1 MKRITFIIDNHSF
14 STDFSSGFSQ
24 DPNTDFSTAEER
36 EENIEEIIEERE
48 KCIKE
53 ILEATGKHYGWYKE
67 ITGNKNWILYD
78 TEQYEVRDFDD
89 IEHLVF
95 GRDLMDA
102 ETFLCVRKDFKGK
115 LHLPINAST
124 CSFMFVD
131 SNVHEID
138 LTEFDTTNVVNMD
151 YMFLKAD
158 LGDSF
163 SLGSTTNAQATDIE
177 SSSTKANLSDRF
189 SPGSTTDAQVNSED
203 QTTLS
208 LNTEGVTS
216 MSGMFKDCKVKHL
229 DLSSLRTHNVTD
241 FSDMF
246 YNCDSLIDLNVDG
259 FDTSK
264 AEDLCG
270 MFHGCNKLT
279 QLNVKHFNVSSVLNM
294 SYLFSG
300 CRSLKV
306 IDLEGWDFSQV
317 ENANEMFGY
326 CEKLEKIIANFNFK
340 IVRGMATMF
349 DECFCLTE
357 VDLTHSDLSHV
368 FDFGYM
374 FFNCESLKE
383 IRFSPGVWQKAE
395 YTLSMFGNC
404 KALERLNLP
413 DVVLDDVVRSY
424 AMFDDCDS
432 LKEIYME
439 HPFNLDK
446 YEHELI
452 FGNCKAEV
460 KKSTEWL

>member
-1 MKRITFIIDNHSF
+1 MKRITFTIDGHSF

-36 EENIEEIIEERE
+36 EEIIEEIIEERE

-53 ILEATGKHYGWYKE
+53 ISEVTDKHYGWYKE

-78 TEQYEVRDFDD
+78 TEQYEVRNFDD

-158 LGDSF
+158 LDDCLKVNS
-163 SLGSTTNAQATDIE
+163 STTTQANG
-177 SSSTKANLSDRF
+177 ADRNILTF
-189 SPGSTTDAQVNSED
+189 
-203 QTTLS
+203 
-208 LNTEGVTS
+208 NTEGVTS

-246 YNCDSLIDLNVDG
+246 YNCNSLIDLNVNG
-259 FDTSK
+259 FDTSN
-264 AEDLCG
+264 AEDFNG

-279 QLNVKHFNVSSVLNM
+279 QLNVKHFNVNSALHM

-300 CRSLKV
+300 CRRLQV

-317 ENANEMFGY
+317 RDANEMFGY
-326 CEKLEKIIANFNFK
+326 CEKLEKLIANFNFK
-340 IVRGMATMF
+340 MIKGMAFMF
-349 DECFCLTE
+349 DCCTKLSK
-357 VDLTHSDLSHV
+357 VDLTHADLSHV

-374 FFNCESLKE
+374 FFNCEGLKK
-383 IRFSPGVWQKAE
+383 ISFSPGIWQKAK
-395 YTLSMFGNC
+395 YTLGMFGNC

-413 DVVLDDVVRSY
+413 DVDLNDVVRSY

-460 KKSTEWL
+460 KKSTE

>member
-1 MKRITFIIDNHSF
+1 MKRITFTIDGHSF
-14 STDFSSGFSQ
+14 SQDFSSDLSIE
-24 DPNTDFSTAEER
+24 EER
-36 EENIEEIIEERE
+36 EEILEERE
-48 KCIKE
+48 KCVKE
-53 ILEATGKHYGWYKE
+53 ISEITGKHYGWYKE
-67 ITGNKNWILYD
+67 ITGNKNWILYN
-78 TEQYEVRDFDD
+78 TEQYEIRNYDD

-95 GRDLMDA
+95 GRYLLDA

-131 SNVHEID
+131 INVPEID

-163 SLGSTTNAQATDIE
+163 SLGSITNTQA
-177 SSSTKANLSDRF
+177 N
-189 SPGSTTDAQVNSED
+189 DAGRNIL
-203 QTTLS
+203 T

-259 FDTSK
+259 FDTSN
-264 AEDLCG
+264 AEDFNG
-270 MFHGCNKLT
+270 MFNGCHKLT
-279 QLNVKHFNVSSVLNM
+279 QLNVKHFNVNSVLHM

-300 CRSLKV
+300 CRRLKV
-306 IDLEGWDFSQV
+306 IDLEGWDFSQISD
-317 ENANEMFGY
+317 ANEMFGY
-326 CEKLEKIIANFNFK
+326 CWKLEKIIANFNFK
-340 IVRGMATMF
+340 MIKGMATMF
-349 DECFCLTE
+349 DECFCLSE

-374 FFNCESLKE
+374 FFNCEGLKK
-383 IRFSPGVWQKAE
+383 ISFSPGIWRKAK

-413 DVVLDDVVRSY
+413 DINLNDVVRSY
-424 AMFDDCDS
+424 AMFDDCDN

-439 HPFNLDK
+439 HPLNLDK

-460 KKSTEWL
+460 KKSTEWQ

>member
-1 MKRITFIIDNHSF
+1 MKRITFTIDGHSF
-14 STDFSSGFSQ
+14 SQDFSSDF
-24 DPNTDFSTAEER
+24 NTEEER
-36 EENIEEIIEERE
+36 EEIIEERE
-48 KCIKE
+48 KCVKE
-53 ILEATGKHYGWYKE
+53 ILEVTGKHYDWYKE

-78 TEQYEVRDFDD
+78 TEQYEVRNYDD

-95 GRDLMDA
+95 GRYLLDA

-115 LHLPINAST
+115 LHLPINSST

-158 LGDSF
+158 LGDRLKVNS
-163 SLGSTTNAQATDIE
+163 STTTQDNGA
-177 SSSTKANLSDRF
+177 DRNILTF
-189 SPGSTTDAQVNSED
+189 
-203 QTTLS
+203 
-208 LNTEGVTS
+208 NTEGVTS

-259 FDTSK
+259 FDTSN
-264 AEDLCG
+264 AEDFNG
-270 MFHGCNKLT
+270 MFHGCHKLT
-279 QLNVKHFNVSSVLNM
+279 QLNVKHFNVNSVLHM

-300 CRSLKV
+300 CRRLKV
-306 IDLEGWDFSQV
+306 IDLEGWNFSQV
-317 ENANEMFGY
+317 RDANEMFGY
-326 CEKLEKIIANFNFK
+326 CEKLEKIIANFNFE
-340 IVRGMATMF
+340 IVKGMAFMF
-349 DECFCLTE
+349 DCCTKLSE
-357 VDLTHSDLSHV
+357 VDLTHSDLSRV

-374 FFNCESLKE
+374 FFNCEGIKKIS
-383 IRFSPGVWQKAE
+383 FSQGVWQKAK
-395 YTLSMFGNC
+395 YTLGMFGNC

-413 DVVLDDVVRSY
+413 DVDLNDVVRSY

-460 KKSTEWL
+460 KKSTEWQ

>member
-1 MKRITFIIDNHSF
+1 MKRITFTIDGHSF
-14 STDFSSGFSQ
+14 SQGFSS
-24 DPNTDFSTAEER
+24 DFSTAEER
-36 EENIEEIIEERE
+36 EEIIEEIIEERE

-53 ILEATGKHYGWYKE
+53 ILEVTGKHYDWYKE

-78 TEQYEVRDFDD
+78 TEQYEVRDYDD

-95 GRDLMDA
+95 GRYLLDA

-158 LGDSF
+158 LGDC
-163 SLGSTTNAQATDIE
+163 LKVN
-177 SSSTKANLSDRF
+177 SSTNTQANSAYRNILTF
-189 SPGSTTDAQVNSED
+189 
-203 QTTLS
+203 
-208 LNTEGVTS
+208 NTEGVTS

-259 FDTSK
+259 FDTSN
-264 AEDLCG
+264 AEDFNG
-270 MFHGCNKLT
+270 MFHGCHKLT
-279 QLNVKHFNVSSVLNM
+279 QLNVKHFNVNSVLHM

-300 CRSLKV
+300 CRKLKV

-317 ENANEMFGY
+317 SDANEMFGY
-326 CEKLEKIIANFNFK
+326 CEKLEKIIANFNFNMIK
-340 IVRGMATMF
+340 GMAFMF
-349 DECFCLTE
+349 DCCTKLSE

-374 FFNCESLKE
+374 FFKCEGLKK
-383 IRFSPGVWQKAE
+383 ISFSPGIWQKAK
-395 YTLSMFGNC
+395 YTLGMFGNC

-413 DVVLDDVVRSY
+413 DVDLNDVVRSY

-432 LKEIYME
+432 LKEIYIE

-446 YEHELI
+446 YDHELI

>member
-1 MKRITFIIDNHSF
+1 MKKITFTIDGHSF

-24 DPNTDFSTAEER
+24 DPNTDFSIAEER
-36 EENIEEIIEERE
+36 EEIIEEIIEERE
-48 KCIKE
+48 KCVKE
-53 ILEATGKHYGWYKE
+53 ILEVTGKHYGWYKE

-78 TEQYEVRDFDD
+78 TEQYEVRNYDD

-95 GRDLMDA
+95 GRYLLDA

-158 LGDSF
+158 LGDRLKVNS
-163 SLGSTTNAQATDIE
+163 STTTQANG
-177 SSSTKANLSDRF
+177 ADRNILTF
-189 SPGSTTDAQVNSED
+189 
-203 QTTLS
+203 
-208 LNTEGVTS
+208 NTEGVTS

-259 FDTSK
+259 FDTSN
-264 AEDLCG
+264 AEDFNG

-279 QLNVKHFNVSSVLNM
+279 QLNVKHFNVNSVLHM

-300 CRSLKV
+300 CRRLKV
-306 IDLEGWDFSQV
+306 INLEGWDFSQV
-317 ENANEMFGY
+317 RDANEMFGY
-326 CEKLEKIIANFNFK
+326 CGKLEKIIANFNFNMIK
-340 IVRGMATMF
+340 GMAFMF
-349 DECFCLTE
+349 DCCTKLSE

-374 FFNCESLKE
+374 FFNCEGLKK
-383 IRFSPGVWQKAE
+383 ISFSQGVWQKAK
-395 YTLSMFGNC
+395 YTLGMFGNC

-413 DVVLDDVVRSY
+413 DVDLNDVVRSY

>member
-1 MKRITFIIDNHSF
+1 MKRITFTIDGHSF
-14 STDFSSGFSQ
+14 SQDFSSDLSIE
-24 DPNTDFSTAEER
+24 EER
-36 EENIEEIIEERE
+36 EEILEERE
-48 KCIKE
+48 KCVKE
-53 ILEATGKHYGWYKE
+53 ISEITGKHYGWYKE
-67 ITGNKNWILYD
+67 ITGNKNWILYN
-78 TEQYEVRDFDD
+78 TEQYEIRNYDD

-95 GRDLMDA
+95 GRYLLDA

-131 SNVHEID
+131 INVPEID

-163 SLGSTTNAQATDIE
+163 SLGSITNTQA
-177 SSSTKANLSDRF
+177 N
-189 SPGSTTDAQVNSED
+189 DAGRNIL
-203 QTTLS
+203 T

-229 DLSSLRTHNVTD
+229 DLSSLRTHNVID

-259 FDTSK
+259 FDTSN
-264 AEDLCG
+264 AEDFNG

-279 QLNVKHFNVSSVLNM
+279 QLNVKHFNANSVLHM

-300 CRSLKV
+300 CRRLQV

-317 ENANEMFGY
+317 SDANEMFGY
-326 CEKLEKIIANFNFK
+326 CGKLEKIIANFNFNMIK
-340 IVRGMATMF
+340 GMAFMF
-349 DECFCLTE
+349 DCCTKLSE

-374 FFNCESLKE
+374 FFNCESLKK
-383 IRFSPGVWQKAE
+383 ISFSQGVWQKAK
-395 YTLSMFGNC
+395 YTLGMFGNC

-413 DVVLDDVVRSY
+413 DVDLNDVVRSY

-460 KKSTEWL
+460 KKSTEWQ

>member
-1 MKRITFIIDNHSF
+1 MKRITFTIDGHSF
-14 STDFSSGFSQ
+14 SQDFSSDF
-24 DPNTDFSTAEER
+24 NTEEER
-36 EENIEEIIEERE
+36 EEILEERE
-48 KCIKE
+48 KCVKE
-53 ILEATGKHYGWYKE
+53 ILEVTGKYYDWYKE

-78 TEQYEVRDFDD
+78 TEQYEVRNYDD

-95 GRDLMDA
+95 GRYLLDA

-115 LHLPINAST
+115 LHLPINSST

-158 LGDSF
+158 LGDRLKVNS
-163 SLGSTTNAQATDIE
+163 STTTQDNGA
-177 SSSTKANLSDRF
+177 DRNILTF
-189 SPGSTTDAQVNSED
+189 
-203 QTTLS
+203 
-208 LNTEGVTS
+208 NTEGVTS

-246 YNCDSLIDLNVDG
+246 YNCNSLIDLNVNG
-259 FDTSK
+259 FDTSN
-264 AEDLCG
+264 AEDFNG

-279 QLNVKHFNVSSVLNM
+279 QLNVKHFNVNSVLHM

-300 CRSLKV
+300 CRRLKV

-317 ENANEMFGY
+317 SDANEMFGY
-326 CEKLEKIIANFNFK
+326 CGKLEKIIANFNFNMIK
-340 IVRGMATMF
+340 GMAFMF
-349 DECFCLTE
+349 DCCTKLSE

-374 FFNCESLKE
+374 FFNCEGLKK
-383 IRFSPGVWQKAE
+383 ISFSQGIWQKAK
-395 YTLSMFGNC
+395 YTLGMFGNC

-413 DVVLDDVVRSY
+413 DVDLNDVVRSY

>member
-1 MKRITFIIDNHSF
+1 MKKITFTIDGHSF
-14 STDFSSGFSQ
+14 SQDFSSDF
-24 DPNTDFSTAEER
+24 NTEEER
-36 EENIEEIIEERE
+36 EEILEERE
-48 KCIKE
+48 KCVKE
-53 ILEATGKHYGWYKE
+53 ILEVTGKYYDWYKE

-78 TEQYEVRDFDD
+78 TEQYEVRNYDD

-95 GRDLMDA
+95 GRYLLDA

-115 LHLPINAST
+115 LHLPINSST

-158 LGDSF
+158 LGDRLKVNS
-163 SLGSTTNAQATDIE
+163 STTTQDNGA
-177 SSSTKANLSDRF
+177 DRNILTF
-189 SPGSTTDAQVNSED
+189 
-203 QTTLS
+203 
-208 LNTEGVTS
+208 NTEGVTS

-259 FDTSK
+259 FDTSN
-264 AEDLCG
+264 AEDFNG

-279 QLNVKHFNVSSVLNM
+279 QLNVKHFNTNSVLHM

-300 CRSLKV
+300 CRRLKV

-317 ENANEMFGY
+317 SDANEMFGY
-326 CEKLEKIIANFNFK
+326 CGKLEKIIANFNFNMIK
-340 IVRGMATMF
+340 GMAFMF
-349 DECFCLTE
+349 DCCTKLSE
-357 VDLTHSDLSHV
+357 VDLTHSDLSRV

-374 FFNCESLKE
+374 FFNCEGLKK
-383 IRFSPGVWQKAE
+383 ISFSQGVWKKAK
-395 YTLSMFGNC
+395 YTLGMFGNC

-413 DVVLDDVVRSY
+413 DVDLNDVVRSY

-460 KKSTEWL
+460 KKSTE

>member
-1 MKRITFIIDNHSF
+1 MKRITFTIDGHSF
-14 STDFSSGFSQ
+14 SQDFSSDF
-24 DPNTDFSTAEER
+24 NTEEER
-36 EENIEEIIEERE
+36 EEIIEERE
-48 KCIKE
+48 KCVKE
-53 ILEATGKHYGWYKE
+53 ILEVTGKHYDWYKE

-78 TEQYEVRDFDD
+78 TEQYEVRNYDD

-95 GRDLMDA
+95 GRYLLDA

-115 LHLPINAST
+115 LHLPINSST

-158 LGDSF
+158 LGDRLKVNS
-163 SLGSTTNAQATDIE
+163 STTTQDNGA
-177 SSSTKANLSDRF
+177 DRNILTF
-189 SPGSTTDAQVNSED
+189 
-203 QTTLS
+203 
-208 LNTEGVTS
+208 NTEGVTS

-259 FDTSK
+259 FDTSN
-264 AEDLCG
+264 AEDFNG

-279 QLNVKHFNVSSVLNM
+279 QLNVKHFNTNSVLHM

-300 CRSLKV
+300 CRRLKV

-317 ENANEMFGY
+317 SDANEMFGY

-340 IVRGMATMF
+340 MIKGMAFMF
-349 DECFCLTE
+349 DCCTKLSE

-374 FFNCESLKE
+374 FFNCEGLKK
-383 IRFSPGVWQKAE
+383 ISFSTGIWQKAK
-395 YTLSMFGNC
+395 YTLGMFGNC

-413 DVVLDDVVRSY
+413 DVDLNDVVRSY

-452 FGNCKAEV
+452 FGNCKVEV

>member
-1 MKRITFIIDNHSF
+1 MKKITFTIDGHSF
-14 STDFSSGFSQ
+14 SQDFSSDF
-24 DPNTDFSTAEER
+24 NTEEER
-36 EENIEEIIEERE
+36 EEILEERE
-48 KCIKE
+48 KCVKE
-53 ILEATGKHYGWYKE
+53 ILEVTGKYYDWYKE

-78 TEQYEVRDFDD
+78 TEQYEVRNYDD

-95 GRDLMDA
+95 GRYLLDA

-115 LHLPINAST
+115 LHLPINSST

-158 LGDSF
+158 LGDRLKVNS
-163 SLGSTTNAQATDIE
+163 STTTQDNGA
-177 SSSTKANLSDRF
+177 DRNILTF
-189 SPGSTTDAQVNSED
+189 
-203 QTTLS
+203 
-208 LNTEGVTS
+208 NTEGVTS

-259 FDTSK
+259 FDTSN
-264 AEDLCG
+264 AEDFNG

-279 QLNVKHFNVSSVLNM
+279 QLNVKHFNTNSVLHM

-300 CRSLKV
+300 CRRLKV

-317 ENANEMFGY
+317 SDANEMFGY
-326 CEKLEKIIANFNFK
+326 CGKLEKIIANFNFNMIK
-340 IVRGMATMF
+340 GMAFMF
-349 DECFCLTE
+349 DCCTKLSE

-374 FFNCESLKE
+374 FFKCEGLKK
-383 IRFSPGVWQKAE
+383 ISFSPGIWQKAK
-395 YTLSMFGNC
+395 YTLGMFGNC

-413 DVVLDDVVRSY
+413 DVDLNDVVRSY

-446 YEHELI
+446 YEYELI

-460 KKSTEWL
+460 KKSTE

>member
-1 MKRITFIIDNHSF
+1 MKKITFTIDGHIF
-14 STDFSSGFSQ
+14 SQDFSSDF
-24 DPNTDFSTAEER
+24 NTEEER
-36 EENIEEIIEERE
+36 EEILEERE
-48 KCIKE
+48 KCVKE
-53 ILEATGKHYGWYKE
+53 ILEVTGKYYDWYKE

-78 TEQYEVRDFDD
+78 TEQYEVRNYDD

-95 GRDLMDA
+95 GRYLLDA

-115 LHLPINAST
+115 LHLPINSST

-138 LTEFDTTNVVNMD
+138 LTEFDTINVVNMD

-158 LGDSF
+158 LGDRLKVNS
-163 SLGSTTNAQATDIE
+163 STTTQDNGA
-177 SSSTKANLSDRF
+177 DRNILTF
-189 SPGSTTDAQVNSED
+189 
-203 QTTLS
+203 
-208 LNTEGVTS
+208 NTEGVTS

-246 YNCDSLIDLNVDG
+246 YNCDSLIDLNVDD
-259 FDTSK
+259 FDTSN
-264 AEDLCG
+264 AEDFNG

-279 QLNVKHFNVSSVLNM
+279 QLNVKHFNTNSVLHM

-300 CRSLKV
+300 CRRLKV

-317 ENANEMFGY
+317 SDANEMFGY

-340 IVRGMATMF
+340 MIKGMAFMF
-349 DECFCLTE
+349 DCCTKLSE

-374 FFNCESLKE
+374 FFNCEGLKK
-383 IRFSPGVWQKAE
+383 ISFSTGIWQKAK
-395 YTLSMFGNC
+395 YTLGMFGNC

-413 DVVLDDVVRSY
+413 DVDLNDVVRSY

-460 KKSTEWL
+460 KKSTE

>member
-1 MKRITFIIDNHSF
+1 MKRITFTIDGHSF
-14 STDFSSGFSQ
+14 SQDFSSDF
-24 DPNTDFSTAEER
+24 NTEEER
-36 EENIEEIIEERE
+36 EEIIEERE
-48 KCIKE
+48 KCVKE
-53 ILEATGKHYGWYKE
+53 ILEVTGKHYDWYKE

-78 TEQYEVRDFDD
+78 TEQYEVRNYDD

-95 GRDLMDA
+95 GRYLLDA

-115 LHLPINAST
+115 LHLPINSST

-131 SNVHEID
+131 SNVPEID
-138 LTEFDTTNVVNMD
+138 LTEFDTANVVNMD
-151 YMFLKAD
+151 YMFLESD
-158 LGDSF
+158 LGDCF
-163 SLGSTTNAQATDIE
+163 SLGSPTNAQANT
-177 SSSTKANLSDRF
+177 
-189 SPGSTTDAQVNSED
+189 PGRN
-203 QTTLS
+203 TLT

-229 DLSSLRTHNVTD
+229 DLSSFRTHNVID

-246 YNCDSLIDLNVDG
+246 YNCNSLIDLNVDG
-259 FDTSK
+259 FDTSN
-264 AEDLCG
+264 AEDFNG
-270 MFHGCNKLT
+270 MFHGCHILT
-279 QLNVKHFNVSSVLNM
+279 QLNVKHFNVNSVLHM

-300 CRSLKV
+300 CRRLKV
-306 IDLEGWDFSQV
+306 IDLEGWNFSQV
-317 ENANEMFGY
+317 SDANEMFGY
-326 CEKLEKIIANFNFK
+326 CEKLEKIIANFNFNMIK
-340 IVRGMATMF
+340 GMAFMF
-349 DECFCLTE
+349 DCCTKLSE

-374 FFNCESLKE
+374 FFKCEGLKK
-383 IRFSPGVWQKAE
+383 ISFSPGIWQKAK
-395 YTLSMFGNC
+395 YTLGMFGNC

-413 DVVLDDVVRSY
+413 DVDLNDVVRSY

-439 HPFNLDK
+439 YPLNLDK
-446 YEHELI
+446 YERELI

>member
-1 MKRITFIIDNHSF
+1 MKKITFTIDGHSF
-14 STDFSSGFSQ
+14 SQDFSSDF
-24 DPNTDFSTAEER
+24 NTEEER
-36 EENIEEIIEERE
+36 EEILEERE
-48 KCIKE
+48 KCVKE
-53 ILEATGKHYGWYKE
+53 ILEVTGKYYDWYKE

-78 TEQYEVRDFDD
+78 TEQYEVRNYDD

-95 GRDLMDA
+95 GRYLLDA

-115 LHLPINAST
+115 LHLPINSST

-158 LGDSF
+158 LGDRLKVNS
-163 SLGSTTNAQATDIE
+163 STTTQDNGA
-177 SSSTKANLSDRF
+177 DRNILTF
-189 SPGSTTDAQVNSED
+189 
-203 QTTLS
+203 
-208 LNTEGVTS
+208 NTEGVTS

-259 FDTSK
+259 FDTSN
-264 AEDLCG
+264 AEDFNG

-279 QLNVKHFNVSSVLNM
+279 QLNVKHFNTNSVLHM

-300 CRSLKV
+300 CRRLKV

-317 ENANEMFGY
+317 SDANEMFGY

-340 IVRGMATMF
+340 MIKGMAFMF
-349 DECFCLTE
+349 DCCTKLSE

-374 FFNCESLKE
+374 FFNCEGLKK
-383 IRFSPGVWQKAE
+383 ISFSTGIWQKAK
-395 YTLSMFGNC
+395 YTLGMFGNC

-413 DVVLDDVVRSY
+413 DVDLNDVVRSY

-460 KKSTEWL
+460 KKSTE

>member
-1 MKRITFIIDNHSF
+1 MKRITFTIDGHSF
-14 STDFSSGFSQ
+14 STD
-24 DPNTDFSTAEER
+24 PNINLNTDLNTEE
-36 EENIEEIIEERE
+36 EIEEIIEERE

-53 ILEATGKHYGWYKE
+53 ILEVTDKHYDWYKE
-67 ITGNKNWILYD
+67 ITGNKNWILYN
-78 TEQYEVRDFDD
+78 TEQYEVRNYDN

-95 GRDLMDA
+95 GRDLLDA

-131 SNVHEID
+131 INVSEID
-138 LTEFDTTNVVNMD
+138 LTEFDTANVVNMD

-158 LGDSF
+158 LEER
-163 SLGSTTNAQATDIE
+163 LKVN
-177 SSSTKANLSDRF
+177 SSTNTQANSADRNIL
-189 SPGSTTDAQVNSED
+189 T
-203 QTTLS
+203 

-216 MSGMFKDCKVKHL
+216 MSGMFKDCKVKYL
-229 DLSSLRTHNVTD
+229 DLSGLRTHNVTD

-259 FDTSK
+259 FDTSN
-264 AEDLCG
+264 AEDFNG

-279 QLNVKHFNVSSVLNM
+279 QLNVKHFNANSVLHM

-300 CRSLKV
+300 CRRLQV
-306 IDLEGWDFSQV
+306 IDMEGWDFSQV
-317 ENANEMFGY
+317 RDANEMFGY

-340 IVRGMATMF
+340 MVKRMATMF
-349 DECFCLTE
+349 DECFCLSE

-374 FFNCESLKE
+374 FFNCEGLKK
-383 IRFSPGVWQKAE
+383 ISFSPGIWRKAK

-413 DVVLDDVVRSY
+413 DINLNDVVRSY
-424 AMFDDCDS
+424 AMFDDCDN

-439 HPFNLDK
+439 HPLNLDK

-460 KKSTEWL
+460 KKSTEWQ

>member
-1 MKRITFIIDNHSF
+1 MKRITFTIDGHSF
-14 STDFSSGFSQ
+14 SQDFSSDLSIE
-24 DPNTDFSTAEER
+24 EER
-36 EENIEEIIEERE
+36 EEILEERE
-48 KCIKE
+48 KCVKE
-53 ILEATGKHYGWYKE
+53 ISEITGKHYGWYKE
-67 ITGNKNWILYD
+67 ITGNKNWILYN
-78 TEQYEVRDFDD
+78 TEQYEIRNYDD

-95 GRDLMDA
+95 GRYLLDA

-131 SNVHEID
+131 INVPEID

-163 SLGSTTNAQATDIE
+163 SLGSITNTQA
-177 SSSTKANLSDRF
+177 N
-189 SPGSTTDAQVNSED
+189 DAGRNIL
-203 QTTLS
+203 T

-229 DLSSLRTHNVTD
+229 DLSSLRTHNVID

-259 FDTSK
+259 FDTSN
-264 AEDLCG
+264 AEDFNG

-279 QLNVKHFNVSSVLNM
+279 QLNVKHFNVDSVLHM

-300 CRSLKV
+300 CRRLQV

-317 ENANEMFGY
+317 SDANEMFGY
-326 CEKLEKIIANFNFK
+326 CGKLEKIIANFNFNMIK
-340 IVRGMATMF
+340 GMAFMF
-349 DECFCLTE
+349 DCCTKLSE

-374 FFNCESLKE
+374 FFNCEGLKK
-383 IRFSPGVWQKAE
+383 ISFSQEVWQKAK
-395 YTLSMFGNC
+395 YTLGMFGNC

-413 DVVLDDVVRSY
+413 DVDLNDVVRSY
-424 AMFDDCDS
+424 AMFDDCDN

-460 KKSTEWL
+460 KKSTEWQ

>member
-1 MKRITFIIDNHSF
+1 MKRITFTIDGHSF

-24 DPNTDFSTAEER
+24 DPNTDFNTEEER
-36 EENIEEIIEERE
+36 EEIIEERE
-48 KCIKE
+48 KCVKE
-53 ILEATGKHYGWYKE
+53 ILEVTGKYYDWYKE

-78 TEQYEVRDFDD
+78 TEQYEVRNYDD

-95 GRDLMDA
+95 GRYLLDA

-115 LHLPINAST
+115 LHLPINSST

-138 LTEFDTTNVVNMD
+138 LTEFDTTNIVNMD
-151 YMFLKAD
+151 YMFLKAN
-158 LGDSF
+158 LGDRLKVNS
-163 SLGSTTNAQATDIE
+163 STTTQANSTD
-177 SSSTKANLSDRF
+177 
-189 SPGSTTDAQVNSED
+189 QM
-203 QTTLS
+203 TLT

-229 DLSSLRTHNVTD
+229 DLRNLRTHNVID

-246 YNCDSLIDLNVDG
+246 YNCNDLIDLNVDG
-259 FDTSK
+259 FDTSQ

-279 QLNVKHFNVSSVLNM
+279 QLNVKYFNVNGVLNM

-357 VDLTHSDLSHV
+357 VDLSHSDLSHV

-374 FFNCESLKE
+374 FFNCEGLKE
-383 IRFSPGVWQKAE
+383 IRFSQGVWQKAE

-424 AMFDDCDS
+424 AMFDDCDN

-446 YEHELI
+446 YERELI

-460 KKSTEWL
+460 KKSTGWQ

>member
-1 MKRITFIIDNHSF
+1 MKKITFTIDGHSF
-14 STDFSSGFSQ
+14 SQDFSSDF
-24 DPNTDFSTAEER
+24 NTEEER
-36 EENIEEIIEERE
+36 EKILEERE
-48 KCIKE
+48 KCVKE
-53 ILEATGKHYGWYKE
+53 ILEVTGKYYDWYKE

-78 TEQYEVRDFDD
+78 TEQYEVRNYDD

-95 GRDLMDA
+95 GRYLLDA

-115 LHLPINAST
+115 LHLPINSST

-158 LGDSF
+158 LGDRLKVNS
-163 SLGSTTNAQATDIE
+163 STTTQDNGA
-177 SSSTKANLSDRF
+177 DRNILTF
-189 SPGSTTDAQVNSED
+189 
-203 QTTLS
+203 
-208 LNTEGVTS
+208 NTEGVTS

-259 FDTSK
+259 FDTSN
-264 AEDLCG
+264 AEDFHG

-279 QLNVKHFNVSSVLNM
+279 QLNVKHFNTNSVLHM
-294 SYLFSG
+294 SCLFSK
-300 CRSLKV
+300 CLRLKV
-306 IDLEGWDFSQV
+306 IDLESWNFSQV
-317 ENANEMFGY
+317 SDANEMFAY

-340 IVRGMATMF
+340 MIKEMAFMF
-349 DECFCLTE
+349 CYCTKLSK
-357 VDLTHSDLSHV
+357 VDLSHSDLSHV
-368 FDFGYM
+368 FDFGYT
-374 FFNCESLKE
+374 FFKCEGLKD
-383 IRFSPGVWQKAE
+383 IRFSQGVWLKAKF
-395 YTLSMFGNC
+395 TLSMFDDC

-413 DVVLDDVVRSY
+413 DVILDDVIRSY

-460 KKSTEWL
+460 KKSTEWQ

>member
-1 MKRITFIIDNHSF
+1 MKKITFTIDGHSF
-14 STDFSSGFSQ
+14 SQDFSSDF
-24 DPNTDFSTAEER
+24 NTEEER
-36 EENIEEIIEERE
+36 EEILEERE
-48 KCIKE
+48 KCVKE
-53 ILEATGKHYGWYKE
+53 ILEVTGKYYDWYKE

-78 TEQYEVRDFDD
+78 TEQYEVRNYDD

-95 GRDLMDA
+95 GRYLLDA

-115 LHLPINAST
+115 LHLPINSST

-158 LGDSF
+158 LGDRLKVNS
-163 SLGSTTNAQATDIE
+163 STTTQDNGA
-177 SSSTKANLSDRF
+177 DRNILTF
-189 SPGSTTDAQVNSED
+189 
-203 QTTLS
+203 
-208 LNTEGVTS
+208 NTEGVTS

-259 FDTSK
+259 FDTSN
-264 AEDLCG
+264 AEDFNG

-279 QLNVKHFNVSSVLNM
+279 QLNVKHFNTNSALHM

-300 CRSLKV
+300 CRRLKV

-317 ENANEMFGY
+317 SDANEMFGY
-326 CEKLEKIIANFNFK
+326 CGKLEKIIANFNFNMIK
-340 IVRGMATMF
+340 GMAFMF
-349 DECFCLTE
+349 DCCTKLSE

-374 FFNCESLKE
+374 FFNCEGLKK
-383 IRFSPGVWQKAE
+383 ISFSTGIWQKAK
-395 YTLSMFGNC
+395 YTLGMFGNC

-413 DVVLDDVVRSY
+413 DVDLNDVVRSY

-460 KKSTEWL
+460 KKSTE

>member
-1 MKRITFIIDNHSF
+1 MKRITFTIDGHSF
-14 STDFSSGFSQ
+14 SQDFSSDLSIE
-24 DPNTDFSTAEER
+24 EER
-36 EENIEEIIEERE
+36 EEILEERE
-48 KCIKE
+48 KCVKE
-53 ILEATGKHYGWYKE
+53 ISEITGKHYDWYKE
-67 ITGNKNWILYD
+67 ITGNKNWILYN
-78 TEQYEVRDFDD
+78 TEQYEIRNYDD

-95 GRDLMDA
+95 GRYLLDA

-131 SNVHEID
+131 INVPEID

-163 SLGSTTNAQATDIE
+163 SLGSITNTQA
-177 SSSTKANLSDRF
+177 N
-189 SPGSTTDAQVNSED
+189 DAGRNIL
-203 QTTLS
+203 T

-229 DLSSLRTHNVTD
+229 DLSSLRTHNVID

-259 FDTSK
+259 FDTSN
-264 AEDLCG
+264 AEDFNG

-279 QLNVKHFNVSSVLNM
+279 QLNVKHFNANSVLHM

-300 CRSLKV
+300 CRRLQV

-317 ENANEMFGY
+317 SDANEMFGY
-326 CEKLEKIIANFNFK
+326 CRKLEKIIANFNFNMIK
-340 IVRGMATMF
+340 GMAFMF
-349 DECFCLTE
+349 DCCTKLSE

-374 FFNCESLKE
+374 FFNCEGLKK
-383 IRFSPGVWQKAE
+383 ISFSQGVWQKAK
-395 YTLSMFGNC
+395 YTLGMFGNC

-413 DVVLDDVVRSY
+413 DVDLNDVVRSY

-460 KKSTEWL
+460 KKSTEWQ